1 MNKPP
6 CPICQALDSLKITGD
21 RRHYM
26 HQLANMQVEI
36 DEVAMHAEDAGEVIT
51 ADEINHLIALT
62 NAICEQ
68 DDHPTVN

>member
-6 CPICQALDSLKITGD
+6 CPICEALDSLNIKGD

-26 HQLANMQVEI
+26 HQLANMQIEI
-36 DEVAMHAEDAGEVIT
+36 DEVAMHAEDAGEIIT
-51 ADEINHLIALT
+51 HEEIDHLIELT

-68 DDHPTVN
+68 DDKPTMN